1 MDIQVAVLCDAATNY
16 NEKLC
21 ILGAFDTIY
30 AQQLPA
36 IYPQCSIA
44 LRVTFSSVEEGAHKL
59 RLNFV
64 NDDGKLVMPSI
75 DVQVEVTL
83 PEGNHFV
90 TRNFVVNIQQ
100 LKFEKPGTYSIDV
113 AMDGRQEASIPLLV
127 KYSPAKS

>member
-21 ILGAFDTIY
+21 ILGAFDTIF

-36 IYPQCSIA
+36 AYPQCSIA
-44 LRVTFSSVEEGAHKL
+44 LRVAFSNVEEGAHKL

-64 NDDGKLVMPSI
+64 NDDGKLVMPGI
-75 DVQVEVTL
+75 DMQVDVMI
-83 PEGNHFV
+83 PEGSHFA
-90 TRNFVVNIQQ
+90 TRNFVVSIQR
-100 LKFEKPGTYSIDV
+100 LVFEKPGTYSIDV
-113 AMDGRQEASIPLLV
+113 AVDGRQEASIPLLV